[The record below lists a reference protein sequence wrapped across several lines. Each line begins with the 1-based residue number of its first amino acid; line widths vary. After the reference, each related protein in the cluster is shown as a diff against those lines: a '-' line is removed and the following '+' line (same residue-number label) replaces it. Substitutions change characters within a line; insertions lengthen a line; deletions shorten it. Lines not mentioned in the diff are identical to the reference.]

1 MISFSKKFLDN
12 QKVLLSLPK
21 NNKYETF
28 LFYFFFCFGLVFLF
42 VFCLWLFLCLLWQWL
57 SFSRW
62 CLIVF
67 LFILHNTHSF
77 EKKKKK
83 RKKLFNNNSA
93 IDSPAIDR
101 QASSREK
108 IKVILVCA
116 NPTVCDV
123 AFRYSNL

>member
-1 MISFSKKFLDN
+1 MDN
-12 QKVLLSLPK
+12 QKLLLSLPK
-21 NNKYETF
+21 NYKHEVF
-28 LFYFFFCFGLVFLF
+28 LLSFFFCFGLVFLF
-42 VFCLWLFLCLLWQWL
+42 VFCLWLFLCGLWQWFT
-57 SFSRW
+57 FSRR

-67 LFILHNTHSF
+67 FSIQLNTHSF
-77 EKKKKK
+77 EKKKK

-101 QASSREK
+101 QATSREK

-116 NPTVCDV
+116 NTTVCDV

>member
-1 MISFSKKFLDN
+1 MDN

-21 NNKYETF
+21 NNKYE
-28 LFYFFFCFGLVFLF
+28 VFLLYF
-42 VFCLWLFLCLLWQWL
+42 IFSFNFAYLCCRAFRVFLWFFWCWL
-57 SFSRW
+57 TFSRW
-62 CLIVF
+62 CLIIF
-67 LFILHNTHSF
+67 FSIQFNTHSF
-77 EKKKKK
+77 EKKKK

-101 QASSREK
+101 QATSREK

-116 NPTVCDV
+116 NTTVCDV